1 MSDIL
6 IEVKNLQKSYFIDNR
21 EISVLKGINTTF
33 RTSEIT
39 AIVGPSGAG
48 KTTFLNL
55 IGALD
60 RPTAGVITFKNK
72 LYNKMSESEFA
83 DFRNRSIGFV
93 FQFHNLLG
101 EFTALE
107 NVMIPMMIDR
117 KSHSEAEEKSRE
129 VLIELGLKER
139 MEHKPS
145 ELSGGEQQRVAV
157 ARALVNEPEIVLA
170 DEPSGNLDHKNGEM
184 LTDLLWSLCRN
195 KGYSFVIVTHNKDLA
210 GKADRIISIHD
221 GKVIDDLPE
230 VQ

>member
-6 IEVKNLQKSYFIDNR
+6 IEVTNLQKSYYIEKR
-21 EISVLKGINTTF
+21 EISVLKGIDTIF
-33 RTSEIT
+33 KTSEIT

-55 IGALD
+55 VGALD
-60 RPTAGVITFKNK
+60 RPTSGEIRFRNK
-72 LYNKMSESEFA
+72 LYTEMRESEFA
-83 DFRNRSIGFV
+83 SFRNKSIGFV

-107 NVMIPMMIDR
+107 NVMLPMMIDR
-117 KSHSEAEEKSRE
+117 KTFDEAEGKSRE
-129 VLIELGLKER
+129 VLIELGLKDR

-157 ARALVNEPEIVLA
+157 ARALVNSPEIVLA

-184 LTDLLWSLCRN
+184 LTDILWNLCRD

-210 GKADRIISIHD
+210 EKADRIINIHD
-221 GKVIDDLPE
+221 GKVFL
-230 VQ
+230 